1 MKIINLK
8 IKLNILAWCIEDWT
22 SLFTIVC
29 FIKEF
34 YKYKNLEL
42 LKKTTLNIIQ
52 SYLDEDIIKAGDLHK
67 NKTFTKWN
75 KTTSEIILEI
85 KKNWDSL
92 KRDLLPEEIVWFD
105 ITEKGKKEFEYLK
118 RLPELKET
126 DPFYLD
132 DK

>member
-1 MKIINLK
+1 MKMIDLK
-8 IKLNILAWCIEDWT
+8 IKLNILAWCIEDWV

-29 FIKEF
+29 FVKEF

-52 SYLDEDIIKAGDLHK
+52 VCLDENIIKAGDLYK

-75 KTTSEIILEI
+75 KATVEIILEI
-85 KKNWDSL
+85 KNNWDSL

-105 ITEKGKKEFEYLK
+105 ITEKGEKEFEYLNS
-118 RLPELKET
+118 LPELKET
-126 DPFYLD
+126 EPFYFD